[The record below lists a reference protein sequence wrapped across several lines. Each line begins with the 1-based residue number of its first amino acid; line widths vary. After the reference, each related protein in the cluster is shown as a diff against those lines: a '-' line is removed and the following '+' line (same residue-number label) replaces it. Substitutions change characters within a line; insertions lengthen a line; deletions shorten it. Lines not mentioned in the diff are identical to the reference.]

1 MHIHVVFCMLQIPWT
16 TWKVGCHMF
25 ATLGEIR
32 ALLLPFVVV
41 PTPLTH
47 GSVTLLLLV
56 SSIKKL
62 GRSSK

>member
-1 MHIHVVFCMLQIPWT
+1 
-16 TWKVGCHMF
+16 MF
-25 ATLGEIR
+25 ATLEEIR

-47 GSVTLLLLV
+47 GSVTLLLVV